1 MMTLKEYMKAKRDM
15 LENLDE
21 VRHLMR
27 ELFNGELFDNALY
40 TKFSSEKKRMY
51 STLKD
56 LETNLNGQL
65 DALKILEGDKNTN
78 YSRMKDRYF
87 ELEVQEDRRVT
98 L

>member
-1 MMTLKEYMKAKRDM
+1 MMTLKEYMKTKRDIFA
-15 LENLDE
+15 NLDE

-40 TKFSSEKKRMY
+40 AKFSSEKKRMY
-51 STLKD
+51 STLRD

-65 DALKILEGDKNTN
+65 DALKVLEGDKNTD
-78 YSRMKDRYF
+78 YDRMRARYL
-87 ELEVQEDRRVT
+87 ELETQENRRVT